1 MYLITPSE
9 ARDLTHD
16 GLVEFFDLITT
27 EFLQLKQ
34 GSLEWHSAVA
44 SLINIRHELA
54 RRRLIARSRPQPRG
68 PGC

>member
-1 MYLITPSE
+1 MHLITPSE
-9 ARDLTHD
+9 AQERSDLD
-16 GLVEFFDLITT
+16 LVGFYDLITT
-27 EFLQLKQ
+27 EFLQTKP